1 MQALKTGFTREAGYN
16 LAIAAWR
23 EGQRFLLIVMGAQT
37 RSLSFRDAKQLLRY
51 GFIESGFE
59 IAEEPRQPTPPRPA
73 GRRTNA
79 GATPCVPARPAAV
92 SPLGVRTGRRS
103 TMATPKAFIFDAY
116 GTLFDVHSVV
126 EAGRALTRDPQALS
140 LLWRQ
145 KQLEYTWLR
154 TLMGRYEDF
163 WAVTEAA
170 LRFALGRLGIAAGDE
185 AVARLMEAYLSLA
198 TFPDVAGALAG
209 LAGTPL
215 GILSNGSPR
224 MLDAAVRS
232 SGLAGTFRHVL
243 SVDAVRAYKPS
254 PTVYELGP
262 RAFGVPA
269 GDILFVSSNAWDVA
283 GAKAFG
289 YRTCWCNRLA
299 APMDRLGV
307 SPDFEVRTLDE
318 IPGSWASRRRRRG
331 ERPLVQLVGEATHE
345 EIAPHEHGHAEQA
358 VLVEQPLERLG
369 LAHGFPGRVAL
380 EEAGVRLDEEAPRAA
395 DEAEG
400 AVAVYGMRVEG
411 RLSYSTCAS
420 ARARRASS
428 EDGQRHVLS

>member
-1 MQALKTGFTREAGYN
+1 
-16 LAIAAWR
+16 
-23 EGQRFLLIVMGAQT
+23 
-37 RSLSFRDAKQLLRY
+37 
-51 GFIESGFE
+51 
-59 IAEEPRQPTPPRPA
+59 
-73 GRRTNA
+73 
-79 GATPCVPARPAAV
+79 
-92 SPLGVRTGRRS
+92 
-103 TMATPKAFIFDAY
+103 MATPKAFIFDAY

-126 EAGRALTRDPQALS
+126 EAGRALARDPQALS

-170 LRFALGRLGIAAGDE
+170 LRFALGRLGIVAGDE
-185 AVARLMEAYLSLA
+185 AVARLMAAYLSLA

-289 YRTCWCNRLA
+289 YGTCWCNRLA

-318 IPGSWASRRRRRG
+318 IPGK
-331 ERPLVQLVGEATHE
+331 
-345 EIAPHEHGHAEQA
+345 
-358 VLVEQPLERLG
+358 LG
-369 LAHGFPGRVAL
+369 
-380 EEAGVRLDEEAPRAA
+380 
-395 DEAEG
+395 
-400 AVAVYGMRVEG
+400 
-411 RLSYSTCAS
+411 
-420 ARARRASS
+420 
-428 EDGQRHVLS
+428 